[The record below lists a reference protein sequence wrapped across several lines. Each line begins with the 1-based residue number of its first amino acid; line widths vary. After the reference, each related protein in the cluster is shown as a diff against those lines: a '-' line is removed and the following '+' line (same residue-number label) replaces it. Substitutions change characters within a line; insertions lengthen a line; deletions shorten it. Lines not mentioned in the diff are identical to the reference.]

1 MSKEIIINIGVLDTR
16 VALTE
21 DGNLVEFFIERNNPQ
36 CTAGNIYRGRVSS
49 VLPGIQ
55 AAFVDIGT
63 DRNAFLYIDDINNSV
78 IDEDEEFDADYEHYE
93 GSVGGSGHC
102 FNGKSY
108 PIEDMLKQGQEIT
121 VQVAKEPIGSKG
133 SRLTTNITLPGRYL
147 VLMPNA
153 DYTGISRKIEDEKE
167 RLFLKKLLG
176 VIKPGGIGLIA
187 RTAAEGRTPVE
198 IEQDLQFLLRLWDNI
213 KHKERSVT
221 APRCL
226 HKDFNLVYRTVRDMF
241 NADIDRLIVNN
252 SQQYEKILELVGM
265 MSPDLKDR
273 VEFVAESVDIFSRYD
288 INTKVMRAL
297 ARKVWLKSG
306 GYIVIDK
313 TEALTVIDVNT
324 GKYTGKNNFED
335 TVYRTNLEAAGEIAR
350 QLRLRDIGGII
361 IIDFI
366 DMKAAEHRN
375 GILSELRKELKKDRT
390 KTVVL
395 GITGL
400 GLIEMTRKKVR
411 EELYSVL
418 TEDCP
423 RCGGAGRVLREET
436 TC

>member
-1 MSKEIIINIGVLDTR
+1 MSKEIIINIGALDTR
-16 VALTE
+16 VALI
-21 DGNLVEFFIERNNPQ
+21 DGGDLVEFFIERNNPQ

-55 AAFVDIGT
+55 AAFVDIGA
-63 DRNAFLYIDDINNSV
+63 DRNAFLYVDDINNSA
-78 IDEDEEFDADYEHYE
+78 IDEDEEYYAEYEDYEDS
-93 GSVGGSGHC
+93 GNAGGQS
-102 FNGKSY
+102 FNGKSC
-108 PIEDMLKQGQEIT
+108 PIEEMLKQGQEIT
-121 VQVAKEPIGSKG
+121 VQVTKEPIGSKG

-147 VLMPNA
+147 VLMPDA

-167 RLFLKKLLG
+167 RLLLKKLLG
-176 VIKPGGIGLIA
+176 VIKPGGFGLIA

-213 KHKERSVT
+213 KQKEKT
-221 APRCL
+221 ANAPRCL

-241 NADIDRLIVNN
+241 NADTDRMIVNN

-273 VEFVAESVDIFSRYD
+273 VEFVTGSADIFSRYD
-288 INTKVMRAL
+288 INAKVIRAL

-335 TVYRTNLEAAGEIAR
+335 TVYRTNLEAAGEIAK

-361 IIDFI
+361 VIDFI
-366 DMKAAEHRN
+366 DMKVTEHRN
-375 GILSELRKELKKDRT
+375 GILSALRNELKKDRT

-418 TEDCP
+418 TVDCP
-423 RCGGAGRVLREET
+423 RCGGAGRTLREEIP
-436 TC
+436 C